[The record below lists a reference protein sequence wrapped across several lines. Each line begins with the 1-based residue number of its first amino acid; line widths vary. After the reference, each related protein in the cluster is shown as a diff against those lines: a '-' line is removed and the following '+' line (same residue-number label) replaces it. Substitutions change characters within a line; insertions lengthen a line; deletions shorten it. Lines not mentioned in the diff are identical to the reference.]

1 MSDSPP
7 CPECASEFTYSDGIL
22 MNCSICAH
30 AWSLDAPPESN
41 ADASS
46 DEDAKVV
53 RDALGNILNDGDDV
67 IVVKSLKVKG
77 AQSAL
82 KIGTKVTN
90 IRLVDGDHDI
100 DCKIPGFGPMM
111 LKSSIVRKA

>member
-1 MSDSPP
+1 MPDTSP
-7 CPECASEFTYSDGIL
+7 CPECASEYTYSDGVL

-30 AWSLDAPPESN
+30 AWSLDAPTDS
-41 ADASS
+41 DAATTSAACGR
-46 DEDAKVV
+46 EV
-53 RDALGNILNDGDDV
+53 RDSVGNILNDGDDV
-67 IVVKSLKVKG
+67 IVTKSLKVKG

-100 DCKIPGFGPMM
+100 SCKIPGFGPMM
-111 LKSSIVRKA
+111 LKSSIVKKA